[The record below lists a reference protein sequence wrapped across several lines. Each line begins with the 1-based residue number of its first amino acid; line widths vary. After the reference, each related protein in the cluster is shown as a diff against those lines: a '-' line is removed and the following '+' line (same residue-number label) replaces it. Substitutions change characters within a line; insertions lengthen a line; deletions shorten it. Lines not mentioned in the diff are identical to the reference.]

1 MQLLLFATFSSL
13 SIFILHLGTVCKYAA
28 TDFLLEHPPTIRHMV
43 SYVTDFGQAD
53 GIGYLHTIP

>member
-1 MQLLLFATFSSL
+1 MPGGVSATSPQTGC
-13 SIFILHLGTVCKYAA
+13 LGTVCKYAA